1 MLINEKIDNFSDVIF
16 KNYIGE
22 DSIIYIFIYNINK
35 EYFEYNGKKIPKT
48 KLTKPFK
55 LKSTCLEEDLMC
67 YIRNILS

>member
-1 MLINEKIDNFSDVIF
+1 MSYLKITYEKIVL
-16 KNYIGE
+16 
-22 DSIIYIFIYNINK
+22 FIYLYINK

-48 KLTKPFK
+48 KLPKPFK

>member
-1 MLINEKIDNFSDVIF
+1 MSYLKITQEKIVLF
-16 KNYIGE
+16 
-22 DSIIYIFIYNINK
+22 IYLYIYNINK